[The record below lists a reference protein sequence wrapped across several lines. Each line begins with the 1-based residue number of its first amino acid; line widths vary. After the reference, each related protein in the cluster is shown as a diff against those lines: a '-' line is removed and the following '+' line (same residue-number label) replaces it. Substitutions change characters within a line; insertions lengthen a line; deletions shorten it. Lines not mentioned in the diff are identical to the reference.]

1 MFLRSADDGPEHPD
15 GNGLASRP
23 RGTPRLP
30 TERVRVIRQRIADD
44 VYRSADVVNEIAL
57 RILVSRDL

>member
-15 GNGLASRP
+15 GKGIPPRP

-30 TERVRVIRQRIADD
+30 AERVRVIRQRIADD
-44 VYRSADVVNEIAL
+44 AYRSADVVNEIAL